1 VKFEKGTGTDPQ
13 FNATAK
19 EYVAI
24 YNSAIEHSKVA
35 IAANT
40 VVLKDV
46 TFAGNDVTLKSQT
59 GFVAAYPGTGRAVS
73 PGQINF
79 VSGVYYN
86 SHEVSLPAMANP
98 EGHVKFHELAVSAGK
113 NFNGLKIQNLEGLQT
128 VRTP

>member
-19 EYVAI
+19 EHVAI

-59 GFVAAYPGTGRAVS
+59 GFVAAYPGTGKAVS

-86 SHEVSLPAMANP
+86 RHEVHLPGMTGS
-98 EGHVKFHELAVSAGK
+98 EGHVEFHRQAGLAGK
-113 NFNGLKIQNLEGLQT
+113 NLDGLKIQTLGGVT
-128 VRTP
+128 H